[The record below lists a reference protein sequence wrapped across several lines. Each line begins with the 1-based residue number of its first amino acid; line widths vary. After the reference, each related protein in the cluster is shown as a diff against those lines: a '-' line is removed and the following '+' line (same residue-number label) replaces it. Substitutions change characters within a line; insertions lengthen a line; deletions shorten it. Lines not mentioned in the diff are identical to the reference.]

1 MEENV
6 LGYIYRYSEWAVG
19 GSIETT
25 SNTLKFFELDGLY
38 YKLETSVNI
47 LGEKDSS
54 EYEVEYTEIIE
65 EFKEAMQH
73 ENSFTDVN
81 CKTVDALADCIMN
94 YEIEDEQLQKD
105 VEAAVKINV

>member
-1 MEENV
+1 MEEKI
-6 LGYIYRYSEWAVG
+6 LGYISQYSEWAVG

-25 SNTLKFFELDGLY
+25 STNVKFYELNGLY
-38 YKLETSVNI
+38 YKLETSINI

-54 EYEVEYTEIIE
+54 EYEVKYTEIIE

-73 ENSFTDVN
+73 ENSFTNVN
-81 CKTVDALADCIMN
+81 CKTVDALADCIMD
-94 YEIEDEQLQKD
+94 YEIENKQLQKD

>member
-1 MEENV
+1 MKEKI
-6 LGYIYRYSEWAVG
+6 LGYISQYSEWAVG

-25 SNTLKFFELDGLY
+25 STNVKFYELDGLY
-38 YKLETSVNI
+38 YKLETSINI

-54 EYEVEYTEIIE
+54 EYKVKYNEIIE

-81 CKTVDALADCIMN
+81 CKTVDALADSTMD

>member
-1 MEENV
+1 MEEKI
-6 LGYIYRYSEWAVG
+6 LGYISQYSEWAVG

-25 SNTLKFFELDGLY
+25 STNVKFYELDGLY

-65 EFKEAMQH
+65 EFKEAMFILLLYGSVLFLIGSITQILSKNTRP
-73 ENSFTDVN
+73 E
-81 CKTVDALADCIMN
+81 K
-94 YEIEDEQLQKD
+94 
-105 VEAAVKINV
+105 KISQR

>member
-1 MEENV
+1 MEEKI
-6 LGYIYRYSEWAVG
+6 LGYISQYSEWAVG

-25 SNTLKFFELDGLY
+25 STNVKFYELDGLY
-38 YKLETSVNI
+38 YKLETSINI

-81 CKTVDALADCIMN
+81 CKTVDALADCIMD

-105 VEAAVKINV
+105 IEAAVKINV